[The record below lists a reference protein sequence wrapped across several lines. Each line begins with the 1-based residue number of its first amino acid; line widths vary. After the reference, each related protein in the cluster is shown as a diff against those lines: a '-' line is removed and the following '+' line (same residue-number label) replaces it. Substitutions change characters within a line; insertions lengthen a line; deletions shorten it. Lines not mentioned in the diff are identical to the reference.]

1 MDKRKRTVG
10 LRQAQA
16 RLEDYEGDI
25 LFRPTQYPSKMVKD
39 VLGGRWVEKESGWRL
54 KPTSYVVEN
63 LTDWYGMDI
72 LIDAPDRIKD
82 LVHHHRGFQGFKSH
96 RELRKIAHA
105 HPRWADLFPYQKDA
119 VEFMACSPHGGCLLD
134 LPPGRGKTAT
144 SVVASSVLKARKI
157 LVVAPMSLAPD
168 WIDAFSDWYGSPINV
183 QRVTS
188 DDERT
193 PGPEV
198 TITNHEVL
206 QQVIYRD
213 EDGQVVKDPDTQP
226 AMRKWIEDGPTKYDA
241 KSGKVVPARER
252 IVQAARSFA

>member
-119 VEFMACSPHGGCLLD
+119 VEFMACRTGQ
-134 LPPGRGKTAT
+134 
-144 SVVASSVLKARKI
+144 
-157 LVVAPMSLAPD
+157 
-168 WIDAFSDWYGSPINV
+168 PI
-183 QRVTS
+183 S
-188 DDERT
+188 DER
-193 PGPEV
+193 
-198 TITNHEVL
+198 
-206 QQVIYRD
+206 
-213 EDGQVVKDPDTQP
+213 
-226 AMRKWIEDGPTKYDA
+226 
-241 KSGKVVPARER
+241 
-252 IVQAARSFA
+252 VQFS